1 MAGVQSE
8 MELAF
13 AGLHQLCA
21 PMLEHLEHM
30 DRLPV
35 PQRDALRTAFGIS
48 AGPPPDRFLV
58 GLAVLGLL
66 SEVAGDPPL
75 VCVVDDMQ
83 WLDRASAQALGF
95 AARRLAADPVG
106 LVFAARVPGE
116 ELTGLPQLEVTG
128 LRDSDA
134 RALLE
139 SVLPG
144 PLDARVR
151 DLIIAETGGNPLAL
165 LELPRG
171 LSPAELAG
179 GFGLPG
185 APPLSGRIEDSFRRQ
200 LEVLPAQTRRLLHL
214 AAADPSGDRSLVWRA
229 AGRLGVPVQAADP
242 AVEAGLVEF
251 GPRVRFRHP
260 LVRSAAYRSAS
271 FPERQLVHGALA
283 AVTDPRADPDRRAW
297 HRAHAAPG
305 PDEDVAAELES
316 SAARAQSRGGLA
328 AAAAFLERSALL
340 TADLNRH
347 ARRTLAAAQAS
358 MQAGAFGKA
367 LELLA
372 TAEAGPLDELASARA
387 DLLRGHLAFASGLG
401 SDAPLL
407 LLKAAKRLES
417 LDPGLA
423 RETYLSAW
431 MAASFAG
438 NLASD
443 GEMLEISRAARALP
457 RTDPRC
463 PADLLLDGL
472 ALLFTDGRP
481 AAAPV
486 LRQAVSAFAAGDIS
500 REEGLRWGWM
510 AATVLW
516 DDDAGRAIAGRQVQ
530 FARDAG
536 ALDQLPVDLIALA
549 MDAGWSGDFETAAS
563 LIAEADAVREVTGSR
578 IAPYATMFLASL
590 RGDQAEV
597 TPLVE
602 AAVAEAAASGQ
613 GAAATYAHWAAAIL
627 YNGLGLY
634 ADALAS
640 AARAIADAHLYV
652 SMWALPELIEAAVR
666 SGRPDTA
673 ADALDR
679 LAETTQAGGTEFALA
694 VEARARALLCKPAA
708 AESRYREAIDRF
720 GRTRLR
726 TELARAHLL
735 YGEWLRRQ
743 SRRVDAREQLR
754 TAHEMLDTIGMRAFA
769 ERARHELL
777 ATGERVRK
785 RTVETADALTAQEA
799 HIALLARDGR
809 TNSEIGAQ
817 LYLSARTVEW
827 HLRKV
832 FTKLGITSRRDL
844 DAALAC
850 LGYADSPV

>member
-1 MAGVQSE
+1 
-8 MELAF
+8 
-13 AGLHQLCA
+13 
-21 PMLEHLEHM
+21 
-30 DRLPV
+30 
-35 PQRDALRTAFGIS
+35 
-48 AGPPPDRFLV
+48 
-58 GLAVLGLL
+58 
-66 SEVAGDPPL
+66 
-75 VCVVDDMQ
+75 
-83 WLDRASAQALGF
+83 
-95 AARRLAADPVG
+95 
-106 LVFAARVPGE
+106 
-116 ELTGLPQLEVTG
+116 
-128 LRDSDA
+128 
-134 RALLE
+134 
-139 SVLPG
+139 
-144 PLDARVR
+144 
-151 DLIIAETGGNPLAL
+151 
-165 LELPRG
+165 
-171 LSPAELAG
+171 
-179 GFGLPG
+179 
-185 APPLSGRIEDSFRRQ
+185 
-200 LEVLPAQTRRLLHL
+200 
-214 AAADPSGDRSLVWRA
+214 
-229 AGRLGVPVQAADP
+229 
-242 AVEAGLVEF
+242 VEAGLVEF

-316 SAARAQSRGGLA
+316 SAARAQARGGLA

-340 TADLNRH
+340 TADLTRY
-347 ARRTLAAAQAS
+347 ARRTVAAAQAS

-372 TAEAGPLDELASARA
+372 AAEAGRLDELASARV
-387 DLLRGHLAFASGLG
+387 DLLRGHIAFASGLG

-417 LDPGLA
+417 LDPELA

-438 NLASD
+438 NLAGA
-443 GEMLEISRAARALP
+443 GELLEVSRAARALP
-457 RTDPRC
+457 RADPRR

-472 ALLFTDGRP
+472 ALLCTDGRP

-530 FARDAG
+530 LARDAG

-549 MDAGWSGDFETAAS
+549 MDAGWSGDFETAAA
-563 LIAEADAVREVTGSR
+563 LIAETDAVREVTGSR

-597 TPLVE
+597 TPLIE
-602 AAVAEAAASGQ
+602 AAVDEAAAGGQ
-613 GAAATYAHWAAAIL
+613 GAAATYAHWVAAIL
-627 YNGLGLY
+627 HNGLGRY
-634 ADALAS
+634 ADALAA

-666 SGRPDTA
+666 SGNPDTA

-694 VEARARALLCKPAA
+694 VEARARALLSKPAA

-720 GRTRLR
+720 GRTPLR

-785 RTVETADALTAQEA
+785 RTVETAGALTAQEA
-799 HIALLARDGR
+799 HIARLARDGQ

-844 DAALAC
+844 DATLAR
-850 LGYADSPV
+850 LGYADSYADSPL